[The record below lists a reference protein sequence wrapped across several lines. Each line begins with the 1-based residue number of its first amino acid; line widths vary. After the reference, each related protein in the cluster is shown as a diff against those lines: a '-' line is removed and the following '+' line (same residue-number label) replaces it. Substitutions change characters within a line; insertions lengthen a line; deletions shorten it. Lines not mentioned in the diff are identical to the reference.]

1 MLPWWTCFRRWFSRR
16 KPVTEASPP
25 NPEPDSLNETPTSP
39 PEDVFQ
45 RSVERLLEDESLT
58 ADLVDDAA
66 ERLLAWGRDRVWA
79 ILNEEVGATEDHP
92 RLVALR
98 RQMRAIARQV
108 GELPPDQQA
117 EALQRLLAE
126 Q

>member
-1 MLPWWTCFRRWFSRR
+1 MLPWWTCLRRWFR
-16 KPVTEASPP
+16 KPATEASPP
-25 NPEPDSLNETPTSP
+25 NPEPNFPNENPPSP
-39 PEDVFQ
+39 PDDVFQ
-45 RSVERLLEDESLT
+45 RAVERLLEDESLT

-79 ILNEEVGATEDHP
+79 ILNEEAGATEDHP
-92 RLVALR
+92 RLAALR

-108 GELPPDQQA
+108 GDLPPDRQV